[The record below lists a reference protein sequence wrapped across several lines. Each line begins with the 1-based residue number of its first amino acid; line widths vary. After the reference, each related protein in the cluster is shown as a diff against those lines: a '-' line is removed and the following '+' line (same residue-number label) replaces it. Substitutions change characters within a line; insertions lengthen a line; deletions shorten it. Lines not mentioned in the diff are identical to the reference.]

1 MKILWLNHFLPYLS
15 KGGALQRSHHLLRQ
29 VASRH
34 EVHLVA
40 LNQPTLISQTGSSAA
55 EAVGVLA
62 SNIPMVLNHHNVESQ
77 MMRRRADVEPNPL
90 RRLYFSREAGKLAR
104 FEGERRRGMVTAT
117 SSLRDVSTG
126 IQTGNAVRLM
136 LTEIWPALVADRPER
151 RLTIVRSNRPPELLT
166 GPLRMPGSR

>member
-1 MKILWLNHFLPYLS
+1 
-15 KGGALQRSHHLLRQ
+15 
-29 VASRH
+29 
-34 EVHLVA
+34 
-40 LNQPTLISQTGSSAA
+40 
-55 EAVGVLA
+55 
-62 SNIPMVLNHHNVESQ
+62 
-77 MMRRRADVEPNPL
+77 
-90 RRLYFSREAGKLAR
+90 LAR